1 MAPLTRPP
9 AHPQVKTPGAIA
21 RLVAL
26 LGSREPPLLKLVLVL
41 LSLLTAHRPAAK
53 CMAAAG
59 AVPALASLIRG
70 GAGGA
75 QVRRQGIKVLRMLQH
90 GLALQQQQQVQQ
102 LRQQG
107 AAVAEACASCGAA
120 QRPRRAPGQPEQG
133 PEQEQEGSA
142 GAPAARLYRCSS
154 CMCARYCSVECQRQ
168 HWPEHK
174 CFCVCTNR

>member
-1 MAPLTRPP
+1 
-9 AHPQVKTPGAIA
+9 
-21 RLVAL
+21 VAL
-26 LGSREPPLLKLVLVL
+26 LASHEPPLLKLVLVL

-59 AVPALASLIRG
+59 AVPKLASLIRG

-120 QRPRRAPGQPEQG
+120 QRPRRAPGLAEPGPGQG
-133 PEQEQEGSA
+133 PGQQEG
-142 GAPAARLYRCSS
+142 GAARLYRCSS
-154 CMCARYCSVECQRQ
+154 CMLTRYCSVECQRQ

-174 CFCVCTNR
+174 RFCVCTNR